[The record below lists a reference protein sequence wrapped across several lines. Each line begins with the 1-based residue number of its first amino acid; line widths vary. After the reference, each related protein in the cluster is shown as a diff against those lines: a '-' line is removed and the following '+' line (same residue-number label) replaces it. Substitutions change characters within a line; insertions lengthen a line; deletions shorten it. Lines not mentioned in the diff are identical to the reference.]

1 MAQYDLDYLS
11 DPQTLRSIEPNLLL
25 KLLRLYR
32 EPLERRGIQL
42 TSAASID
49 HDKVVEVLM
58 DPTPAEAELADVVYL
73 LDGVSGPEDMDRL
86 LPLAEALNIPLGDSP
101 TPPEVALR
109 IWFGDRSLV
118 ERAHA
123 ESQLTRVRRFEY
135 WFATTPEPPP
145 WRTPTVEA
153 LAKLEEELGEW
164 FNKKKRGRRNRV
176 FVFDKGDE
184 IWFLVRHGDP
194 RFRAETIEDSGES
207 AVVYRPAKYAVLVYS
222 LATGGLAI
230 NAGPKGEKELYR
242 RKVGLHLF
250 GDEDLFHTKGYYS
263 LKPLQLDQEAS
274 LNCREFLEELEWV
287 RLREITLVRGSNE
300 FEIWKA
306 GDVFAAYR
314 RRNPGLP
321 KKVPIKSARFEVKFK
336 GVRATRRFMIQPT
349 RISSYTRKDDKAVL
363 ERWMASRGFIAPDG
377 QA

>member
-1 MAQYDLDYLS
+1 MQYDLVYYS

-42 TSAASID
+42 ASAASID
-49 HDKVVEVLM
+49 HDRVAEVLM
-58 DPTPAEAELADVVYL
+58 DPTPAEAEFADVVFL
-73 LDGVSGPEDMDRL
+73 LDGLSAPDDMDRL
-86 LPLAEALNIPLGDSP
+86 LPLAEARNIPLGDSP

-109 IWFGDRSLV
+109 IWLADRSLV

-123 ESQLTRVRRFEY
+123 ERQLTCVRQFEY

-153 LAKLEEELGEW
+153 LARLEEELGEW
-164 FNKKKRGRRNRV
+164 FLSKKRGRRNRV

-194 RFRAETIEDSGES
+194 RLRAETIEESGES
-207 AVVYRPAKYAVLVYS
+207 AVVYRPAKYAVLVYAS
-222 LATGGLAI
+222 ATGGLAI
-230 NAGPKGEKELYR
+230 NAGAKGEKELYR
-242 RKVGLHLF
+242 RKIGLHLF
-250 GDEDLFHTKGYYS
+250 GDENLFDAKGYYS

-274 LNCREFLEELEWV
+274 LTCRDFREELEWV
-287 RLREITLVRGSNE
+287 RLREITLVRGTNV
-300 FEIWKA
+300 FEIWQA
-306 GDVFAAYR
+306 DDVFAAYR
-314 RRNPGLP
+314 SRNRRLP
-321 KKVPIKSARFEVKFK
+321 KGVPIKRARFEVKFK